1 MNWLDLLA
9 SILGITCVVLAGRNS
24 KYNFWV
30 GYLYTTALFA
40 LFWQNN
46 LVASLMLQPVSLGI
60 NIMGH
65 YRWTHPKD
73 DEKSSQDSKAL
84 KVTMLSWPERILC
97 IFAVFIIAFAWGWLL
112 DRLFP
117 ADPHP
122 YLDSC
127 VTVLILMA
135 QFLSAQKKWDCW
147 VAWLIVNV
155 TQMALHLSVG
165 NFFMPIVCGLYLING
180 IISLLNWGKLY
191 KKNAYFQIL
200 MAENDILLDIRGLH
214 ASIGDKE
221 ILKGIDLTIRKG
233 EVHAVMGPNGAGKS
247 TLSAVLVG
255 RPDYTV
261 TEGSVTFL
269 GRDLLAMSP
278 EERSWAGIFLSFQS
292 PIEIPGVSIT
302 NFMKAAVNARRKA
315 QGLEDLKPAEFIKMM
330 KEKMAMVQMKGE
342 FAKREV
348 NVGFSGGEKKRNEIF
363 QMAMLDP
370 MLSILDETDSGLD
383 VDALRIVAEGVNKL
397 RTPEKSAIV
406 ITHYQRLLE
415 YIVPDVVH
423 VLKAGR
429 IVKTGGRELVDI
441 IDRNGYDAF

>member
-147 VAWLIVNV
+147 AAWLIVNV

-191 KKNAYFQIL
+191 KKNA
-200 MAENDILLDIRGLH
+200 
-214 ASIGDKE
+214 
-221 ILKGIDLTIRKG
+221 
-233 EVHAVMGPNGAGKS
+233 
-247 TLSAVLVG
+247 
-255 RPDYTV
+255 
-261 TEGSVTFL
+261 
-269 GRDLLAMSP
+269 
-278 EERSWAGIFLSFQS
+278 
-292 PIEIPGVSIT
+292 
-302 NFMKAAVNARRKA
+302 
-315 QGLEDLKPAEFIKMM
+315 
-330 KEKMAMVQMKGE
+330 
-342 FAKREV
+342 
-348 NVGFSGGEKKRNEIF
+348 
-363 QMAMLDP
+363 
-370 MLSILDETDSGLD
+370 
-383 VDALRIVAEGVNKL
+383 
-397 RTPEKSAIV
+397 
-406 ITHYQRLLE
+406 
-415 YIVPDVVH
+415 
-423 VLKAGR
+423 
-429 IVKTGGRELVDI
+429 
-441 IDRNGYDAF
+441 

>member
-84 KVTMLSWPERILC
+84 KVTMLSWPERMLC

-165 NFFMPIVCGLYLING
+165 NFFMPIVCGLYLVNG

-191 KKNAYFQIL
+191 KKNA
-200 MAENDILLDIRGLH
+200 
-214 ASIGDKE
+214 
-221 ILKGIDLTIRKG
+221 
-233 EVHAVMGPNGAGKS
+233 
-247 TLSAVLVG
+247 
-255 RPDYTV
+255 
-261 TEGSVTFL
+261 
-269 GRDLLAMSP
+269 
-278 EERSWAGIFLSFQS
+278 
-292 PIEIPGVSIT
+292 
-302 NFMKAAVNARRKA
+302 
-315 QGLEDLKPAEFIKMM
+315 
-330 KEKMAMVQMKGE
+330 
-342 FAKREV
+342 
-348 NVGFSGGEKKRNEIF
+348 
-363 QMAMLDP
+363 
-370 MLSILDETDSGLD
+370 
-383 VDALRIVAEGVNKL
+383 
-397 RTPEKSAIV
+397 
-406 ITHYQRLLE
+406 
-415 YIVPDVVH
+415 
-423 VLKAGR
+423 
-429 IVKTGGRELVDI
+429 
-441 IDRNGYDAF
+441 